1 VVIQHEKCKVVNGQK
16 SGKDQQESRYG
27 FMDVIGT
34 KMWRRWA
41 AAAVA
46 MLVLSIGVAVL
57 VRRGSTPAAHPA
69 LNLLVVTLDTTRA
82 DHLGAYG
89 AVKAATPAFDRIAR
103 EGVLFEHA
111 VTAAPLTLPAH
122 ATLFTAKYPGRHGV
136 RDNGGFFLDAKETTL
151 AERLKADGFATGGF
165 VGAYVLDRRWGI
177 AQGFDTY
184 FDDFDIGKAKGSM
197 LASVERPGNEV
208 ADHAL
213 AWLEGVA
220 ASRFFAWVHFYD
232 AHSPYDPP
240 EPFRSAFAGSPYA
253 GEIAFVDAQVQR
265 LIAFLERR
273 DLLNKTIVVVVGD
286 HGESLGEHGEAS
298 HGFFVY
304 ESAVRVPFAMLAPGD
319 GMRGRRVT
327 DVVRTV
333 DLVPTLLDLL
343 GRQPAEKVD
352 GRSVVPLMTGAVREL
367 GLDAYSEAMY
377 PRYHFGWSA
386 LHALTSGRYKYVDA
400 PRPELY
406 DLVNDPGETH
416 NDYEKRRPLAAKM
429 SQSLRVLEGA
439 TDPNLRNAT
448 VEVDPEARARLAA
461 LGYIGTFVSEAASQ
475 HTALADP
482 KDKIELFNLLTKAR
496 EELQDRTHA
505 SNAGLAMLERVVAK
519 DPQVIDGWLLM
530 GNEYAERRQ
539 FDRAIASFQRALA
552 LKPDYDLAVINMAR
566 VYRLLGRPGDAVVGL
581 SELLRTNPANLQAR
595 QQLAQA
601 LLENGQAADAE
612 GELKRVLD
620 QDPNMAAARGSLGA
634 LRLQQGDP
642 AAADRELRAA
652 LALQP
657 NLPLAHFN
665 LALVAEQNG
674 DLAAAAAEYLQE
686 IREHPGSYM
695 AQFNLGKVYERTG
708 NRQGQLT
715 AYQGAVES
723 NPAFAEGYFFLAKL
737 HFDLQQLDAAARNA
751 RQGLALQPAGQWSP
765 LGHFVLGD
773 VYAAQGRRDQA
784 KAEVEKGRRV
794 AAAVRK

>member
-1 VVIQHEKCKVVNGQK
+1 
-16 SGKDQQESRYG
+16 
-27 FMDVIGT
+27 MDVIGT
-34 KMWRRWA
+34 KMWRRWTMA
-41 AAAVA
+41 AAA
-46 MLVLSIGVAVL
+46 MLVLSAGVAVFM
-57 VRRGSTPAAHPA
+57 RRASTPATHPA

-82 DHLGAYG
+82 DHIGAYG
-89 AVKAATPAFDRIAR
+89 AAKAATPAFDRIAR

-122 ATLFTAKYPGRHGV
+122 ATLFTAKYPARHGV

-184 FDDFDIGKAKGSM
+184 FDDFDIGKAKGSV
-197 LASVERPGNEV
+197 LADVERPGNEV

-220 ASRFFAWVHFYD
+220 TSKFFAWVHFYD

-240 EPFRSAFAGSPYA
+240 EPYRSTFGEDAYA
-253 GEIAFVDAQVQR
+253 GEIAFVDVQVKR
-265 LIAFLERR
+265 LIDFLERR
-273 DLLNKTIVVVVGD
+273 DLLKKTIVVVVAD

-304 ESAVRVPFAMLAPGD
+304 ESVVRVPFAVLAPGD
-319 GMRGRRVT
+319 GMRGRRVA

-333 DLVPTLLDLL
+333 DLVPTLLELL
-343 GRQPAEKVD
+343 GRQSAEKLD
-352 GRSVVPLMTGAVREL
+352 GRSLVPLMTGAVREL

-406 DLVNDPGETH
+406 DLVNDPGEAK
-416 NDYEKRRPLAAKM
+416 NEYDLRRPLGAKM
-429 SQSLRVLEGA
+429 AQSLRVLEGA
-439 TDPNLRNAT
+439 ADAKPQKAA

-461 LGYIGTFVSEAASQ
+461 LGYIGTFVSEAVPQAV
-475 HTALADP
+475 LADP

-496 EELQDRTHA
+496 EELQDRTHS

-539 FDRAIASFQRALA
+539 FDRALTSFQRALA

-566 VYRLLGRPGDAVVGL
+566 VYRMLGRPGDAVVGL
-581 SELLRTNPANLQAR
+581 SELLRTNAGNLQAR

-601 LLENGQAADAE
+601 LLENGRAADAE

-620 QDPNMAAARGSLGA
+620 QEPNMAAARGSLGA
-634 LRLQQGDP
+634 LRLQQGDA

-665 LALVAEQNG
+665 LALVAEQKG

-695 AQFNLGKVYERTG
+695 AQFNLGKVYEKTG
-708 NRQGQLT
+708 NRQGQLA
-715 AYQGAVES
+715 AYQSAVES

-737 HFDLQQLDAAARNA
+737 HFDLRQLDAAARNA

-765 LGHFVLGD
+765 LGHFVLAD

-784 KAEVEKGRRV
+784 TAEVEKGRRL
-794 AAAVRK
+794 AAAARN